1 MTRRVR
7 EAGKRLKTM
16 ETSKKILGGSWAVT
30 LTLTTIVIVG
40 TFAEVDV
47 TNLTIL
53 AGAAWAELTAAH
65 GFYYWKAKN
74 ENRSKGALKLVK
86 QLADDH
92 GIEAAARLAEII
104 YKD

>member
-1 MTRRVR
+1 MTRKVK

-16 ETSKKILGGSWAVT
+16 ETSKKILRGSWIVT
-30 LTLTTIVIVG
+30 LTLTTIVVIV
-40 TFAEVDV
+40 TFKQVDV

-53 AGAAWAELTAAH
+53 AGLSWGELTAAH

-74 ENRSKGALKLVK
+74 ENRSKGAAKLIRD
-86 QLADDH
+86 LAHEH
-92 GIEAAARLAEII
+92 GIEAAARFAEII